1 MYGQALVADCLADFA
16 HDRRELLEVVLEEV
30 QLTVIVLLDTIESVT
45 VLGADLIDVLIDK
58 FDVSLV
64 LVLCLAR

>member
-1 MYGQALVADCLADFA
+1 MDGQALVADCLTNLA

>member
-1 MYGQALVADCLADFA
+1 MDGQTLVTDCLTYLA

-30 QLTVIVLLDTIESVT
+30 QLAVIVLLDTIESVA
-45 VLGADLIDVLIDK
+45 VLGADLIDVLVHE

-64 LVLCLAR
+64 LVLGLAR

>member
-30 QLTVIVLLDTIESVT
+30 QLAVIVLLDTIESVA
-45 VLGADLIDVLIDK
+45 VLSADLIDVLVHE
-58 FDVSLV
+58 FYVSLV
-64 LVLCLAR
+64 LVLGLAR